1 MVYEI
6 TGKREQVLELLAF
19 VNPAPLSM
27 DQETKELR
35 LLSFYRAWM
44 TLTMLVLGAPDA
56 PMMSLRI
63 TERDIH
69 KSASVATVTIH
80 GTGGVSRELFLSA
93 ASEVNSQLSALLN
106 HQKRKKG
113 DYSSFFW
120 LVFENGQVKITDLG
134 NGSFEVG
141 IQFLGAHYEGYEM
154 GSIGFRAGADSWINF
169 ARAQTLKMLKIE
181 RESRWNCVKSEMSRF
196 EVAQA
201 TEATMAQLIAGV

>member
-1 MVYEI
+1 M
-6 TGKREQVLELLAF
+6 
-19 VNPAPLSM
+19 
-27 DQETKELR
+27 
-35 LLSFYRAWM
+35 
-44 TLTMLVLGAPDA
+44 
-56 PMMSLRI
+56 
-63 TERDIH
+63 
-69 KSASVATVTIH
+69 
-80 GTGGVSRELFLSA
+80 FLSA

-154 GSIGFRAGADSWINF
+154 GSIGFRAGADSWISF